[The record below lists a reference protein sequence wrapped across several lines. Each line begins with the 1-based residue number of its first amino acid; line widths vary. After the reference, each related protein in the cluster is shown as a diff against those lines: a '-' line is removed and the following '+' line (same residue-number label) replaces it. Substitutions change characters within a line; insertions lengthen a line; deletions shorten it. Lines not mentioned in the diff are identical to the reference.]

1 MKKESWNEALQSL
14 EIEKSAV
21 AVVQERLDHVAFG
34 CAVDVLARVP
44 RIMTCASGSSGI
56 AAKKFAHSLCCIE
69 RGAMFMPPCEA
80 VHGGLGALKAED
92 AMVMVS
98 RGGKTAEL
106 LPVIG
111 VCKKKG
117 ATLIA
122 VTENTASPLAVAAD
136 IVLPLHIERESDKYN
151 FRATASFVA
160 TVALFDALLA
170 ALIEETGYTR
180 EMFGL
185 IHPGGAVG
193 EMLKSESDKGVSA
206 ESGLLSAKIL
216 NPVD

>member
-1 MKKESWNEALQSL
+1 MKPESLQQARQSL
-14 EIEKSAV
+14 AIERDEIQRV
-21 AVVQERLDHVAFG
+21 LDGLDPVAFG
-34 CAVDVLARVP
+34 RAVDVLARVP

-80 VHGGLGALKAED
+80 VHGGLGGLKRED
-92 AMVMVS
+92 ALVMVS

-106 LPVIG
+106 LPVID
-111 VCKKKG
+111 VCRKKG

-122 VTENTASPLAVAAD
+122 VTENLASPLAQAAD
-136 IVLPLHIERESDKYN
+136 IVLALRIGRESDKYN
-151 FRATASFVA
+151 FMATSSFVA
-160 TVALFDALLA
+160 TIAIFDALLA
-170 ALIEETGYTR
+170 ALIEETDYTR

-193 EMLKSESDKGVSA
+193 AMLKKEA
-206 ESGLLSAKIL
+206 I
-216 NPVD
+216 

>member
-1 MKKESWNEALQSL
+1 MKPESLQQARQSL
-14 EIEKSAV
+14 AIERDE
-21 AVVQERLDHVAFG
+21 VQRVLDGLDPAAFG
-34 CAVDVLARVP
+34 RAVDVLARVP

-80 VHGGLGALKAED
+80 VHGGLGGLKRED
-92 AMVMVS
+92 ALVMVS

-106 LPVIG
+106 LPIID
-111 VCKKKG
+111 VCRRKG

-122 VTENTASPLAVAAD
+122 VTENLAAPLAQAAD
-136 IVLPLHIERESDKYN
+136 IVLALRIGRESDKYN
-151 FRATASFVA
+151 FMATSSFVA
-160 TVALFDALLA
+160 TVAIFDALLA

-180 EMFGL
+180 AMFGL

-193 EMLKSESDKGVSA
+193 DMLRKET
-206 ESGLLSAKIL
+206 I
-216 NPVD
+216 

>member
-1 MKKESWNEALQSL
+1 MKPESLQQARQSL
-14 EIEKSAV
+14 AIERDEIQRV
-21 AVVQERLDHVAFG
+21 LDGLDPVAFG
-34 CAVDVLARVP
+34 RAVDVLARVP

-80 VHGGLGALKAED
+80 VHGGLGGLKRED
-92 AMVMVS
+92 ALVMVS

-106 LPVIG
+106 LPVID
-111 VCKKKG
+111 VCRKKG

-122 VTENTASPLAVAAD
+122 VTENLASPLAQAAD
-136 IVLPLHIERESDKYN
+136 IVLALRIGRESDKYN
-151 FRATASFVA
+151 FMATSSFVA
-160 TVALFDALLA
+160 TVAIFDALLA
-170 ALIEETGYTR
+170 ALIEETDYTR

-193 EMLKSESDKGVSA
+193 DMLKKEKA
-206 ESGLLSAKIL
+206 
-216 NPVD
+216 

>member
-1 MKKESWNEALQSL
+1 LEIKTLKSISYEAALLSV
-14 EIEKSAV
+14 EIEKEAV
-21 AVVQERLDHVAFG
+21 ASIFRSVDRVSFER
-34 CAVDVLARVP
+34 AVDVLAVCP

-69 RGAMFMPPCEA
+69 RGAMFMPPSEA
-80 VHGGLGALKAED
+80 VHGGLGGLKRED
-92 AMVMVS
+92 CLVVVS

-106 LPVIG
+106 LPIID

-122 VTENTASPLAVAAD
+122 VTENLDSPLAKNAD
-136 IVLPLHIERESDKYN
+136 IILKLTIAKESDKLGVM
-151 FRATASFVA
+151 ATSSFMA
-160 TVALFDALLA
+160 TVALFDALLC

-180 EMFGL
+180 EQFGL

-193 EMLKSESDKGVSA
+193 EMLNSK
-206 ESGLLSAKIL
+206 
-216 NPVD
+216 

>member
-1 MKKESWNEALQSL
+1 MKPESLQQARQSL
-14 EIEKSAV
+14 AIERDEIQRV
-21 AVVQERLDHVAFG
+21 LDGLDPVAFG
-34 CAVDVLARVP
+34 RAVDVLARVP

-80 VHGGLGALKAED
+80 VHGGLGGLKRDDAL
-92 AMVMVS
+92 VMVS

-106 LPVIG
+106 LPVID
-111 VCKKKG
+111 VCRKKG

-122 VTENTASPLAVAAD
+122 VTENLASPLAQAAD
-136 IVLPLHIERESDKYN
+136 IVLALHIRRESDKYN
-151 FRATASFVA
+151 FMATSSFVA
-160 TVALFDALLA
+160 TIAIFDALLA
-170 ALIEETGYTR
+170 ALIEETDYTR

-193 EMLKSESDKGVSA
+193 DMLKKEKA
-206 ESGLLSAKIL
+206 
-216 NPVD
+216 

>member
-1 MKKESWNEALQSL
+1 MREASFKQAIQSL
-14 EIEKSAV
+14 KIEQDTIKLV
-21 AVVQERLDHVAFG
+21 REKLDKKAFG
-34 CAVDVLARVP
+34 RAVNVLASVP

-80 VHGGLGALKAED
+80 VHGGLGGLKKED

-98 RGGKTAEL
+98 RGGKTVEL
-106 LPVIG
+106 LPVID
-111 VCKKKG
+111 VCVKKG

-122 VTENTASPLAVAAD
+122 ITENLASPLAKAAD
-136 IVLPLHIERESDKYN
+136 IILQLHIERESDKYN
-151 FRATASFVA
+151 FMATSSFVA
-160 TVALFDALLA
+160 TIAIFDALLA
-170 ALIEETGYTR
+170 ALIEETDYTR

-193 EMLKSESDKGVSA
+193 QMLKSEGKGKCS
-206 ESGLLSAKIL
+206 KTTK
-216 NPVD
+216 

>member
-1 MKKESWNEALQSL
+1 MKEESLQQGFHSL
-14 EIEKSAV
+14 KIECDAIRIMLEK
-21 AVVQERLDHVAFG
+21 LDRGAFG
-34 CAVDVLARVP
+34 KAVDVLARVP

-80 VHGGLGALKAED
+80 VHGGLGGLKKED

-98 RGGKTAEL
+98 RGGKTVEL
-106 LPVIG
+106 LPVID
-111 VCKKKG
+111 VCGKKG

-122 VTENTASPLAVAAD
+122 VTENLESPLAKAAD
-136 IVLPLHIERESDKYN
+136 IVLRLHIERESDKYN
-151 FRATASFVA
+151 FMATSSFIA

-193 EMLKSESDKGVSA
+193 EMLKKES
-206 ESGLLSAKIL
+206 
-216 NPVD
+216 N

>member
-1 MKKESWNEALQSL
+1 MKPESLQQARQSL
-14 EIEKSAV
+14 AIERDEIQRV
-21 AVVQERLDHVAFG
+21 LDGLDPVAFG
-34 CAVDVLARVP
+34 RAVDVLARVP

-80 VHGGLGALKAED
+80 VHGGLGGLKRED
-92 AMVMVS
+92 ALVMVS

-106 LPVIG
+106 LPVID
-111 VCKKKG
+111 VCRKKG

-122 VTENTASPLAVAAD
+122 VTENLASPLAQAAD
-136 IVLPLHIERESDKYN
+136 IVLALRIGRESDTYN
-151 FRATASFVA
+151 FMATSSFVA
-160 TVALFDALLA
+160 TIAIFDALLA
-170 ALIEETGYTR
+170 ALIEETDYTR

-193 EMLKSESDKGVSA
+193 DMLKKEKA
-206 ESGLLSAKIL
+206 
-216 NPVD
+216 

>member
-1 MKKESWNEALQSL
+1 MKSISYEAALLSV
-14 EIEKSAV
+14 EIEKEAV
-21 AVVQERLDHVAFG
+21 ASVFRSVDREVFG
-34 CAVDVLARVP
+34 RAVDVLAACP

-69 RGAMFMPPCEA
+69 RGAMFMPPSEA
-80 VHGGLGALKAED
+80 VHGGLGGLKRED
-92 AMVMVS
+92 CLVMVS

-106 LPVIG
+106 LPIID

-122 VTENTASPLAVAAD
+122 VTENLNSPLACNAD
-136 IVLPLHIERESDKYN
+136 IILKLTIAKESDKLGVM
-151 FRATASFVA
+151 ATSSFMA
-160 TVALFDALLA
+160 TVALFDALLC

-180 EMFGL
+180 EQFGL

-193 EMLKSESDKGVSA
+193 EMLNRK
-206 ESGLLSAKIL
+206 
-216 NPVD
+216 

>member
-1 MKKESWNEALQSL
+1 MKPESLRQGLASLAIERDELQN
-14 EIEKSAV
+14 V
-21 AVVQERLDHVAFG
+21 LDTLDPAAFG
-34 CAVDVLARVP
+34 RAVDVLAHVP

-80 VHGGLGALKAED
+80 VHGGLGGLKRDDAL
-92 AMVMVS
+92 VMVS

-106 LPVIG
+106 LPVID
-111 VCKKKG
+111 VCRKKG

-122 VTENTASPLAVAAD
+122 VTENLASPLAQAAD
-136 IVLPLHIERESDKYN
+136 IVLALHIRRESDKYN
-151 FRATASFVA
+151 FMATSSFVA
-160 TVALFDALLA
+160 TIAIFDALLA
-170 ALIEETGYTR
+170 ALIEETDYTR

-193 EMLKSESDKGVSA
+193 DMLKKEKA
-206 ESGLLSAKIL
+206 
-216 NPVD
+216 

>member
-1 MKKESWNEALQSL
+1 MKPESLQQARQSL
-14 EIEKSAV
+14 AIERDEIQRV
-21 AVVQERLDHVAFG
+21 LDGLDPVAFG
-34 CAVDVLARVP
+34 RAVDVLARVP

-80 VHGGLGALKAED
+80 VHGGLGGLKRED
-92 AMVMVS
+92 ALVMVS

-106 LPVIG
+106 LPVID
-111 VCKKKG
+111 VCRKKG

-122 VTENTASPLAVAAD
+122 VTENLASPLAQAAD
-136 IVLPLHIERESDKYN
+136 IVLALRIGRESDKYN
-151 FRATASFVA
+151 FMATSSFVA
-160 TVALFDALLA
+160 TIAIFDALLA
-170 ALIEETGYTR
+170 ALIEETDYTR

-193 EMLKSESDKGVSA
+193 DMLKKEKA
-206 ESGLLSAKIL
+206 
-216 NPVD
+216 

>member
-1 MKKESWNEALQSL
+1 MKPESLQQARQSL
-14 EIEKSAV
+14 AIERDEIQRV
-21 AVVQERLDHVAFG
+21 LDGLDPAAFG
-34 CAVDVLARVP
+34 RAVDVLARVP

-80 VHGGLGALKAED
+80 VHGGLGGLKRED
-92 AMVMVS
+92 ALVMVS

-106 LPVIG
+106 LPVID
-111 VCKKKG
+111 VCRKKG

-122 VTENTASPLAVAAD
+122 VTENLASPLAQAAD
-136 IVLPLHIERESDKYN
+136 IVLALRIGRESDKYN
-151 FRATASFVA
+151 FMATSSFVA
-160 TVALFDALLA
+160 TIAIFDALLA
-170 ALIEETGYTR
+170 ALIEETDYTR

-193 EMLKSESDKGVSA
+193 DMLKKEKA
-206 ESGLLSAKIL
+206 
-216 NPVD
+216 

>member
-1 MKKESWNEALQSL
+1 MKPESLQQARQSL
-14 EIEKSAV
+14 AIERDEIQRV
-21 AVVQERLDHVAFG
+21 LDGLDPVVFG
-34 CAVDVLARVP
+34 RAVDVLARVP

-80 VHGGLGALKAED
+80 VHGGLGGLKRED
-92 AMVMVS
+92 ALVMVS

-106 LPVIG
+106 LPVID
-111 VCKKKG
+111 VCRKKG

-122 VTENTASPLAVAAD
+122 VTENLASPLAQAAD
-136 IVLPLHIERESDKYN
+136 IVLALRIGRESDKYN
-151 FRATASFVA
+151 FMATSSFVA
-160 TVALFDALLA
+160 TIAIFDALLA
-170 ALIEETGYTR
+170 ALIEETDYTR

-193 EMLKSESDKGVSA
+193 DMLKKEKA
-206 ESGLLSAKIL
+206 
-216 NPVD
+216 

>member
-1 MKKESWNEALQSL
+1 MKPESLQQARQSL
-14 EIEKSAV
+14 AIERDE
-21 AVVQERLDHVAFG
+21 VQRVLDGLDAEAFG
-34 CAVDVLARVP
+34 RAVDVLARVP

-80 VHGGLGALKAED
+80 VHGGLGGLKRED
-92 AMVMVS
+92 ALVMVS

-106 LPVIG
+106 LPVID
-111 VCKKKG
+111 VCRKKG

-122 VTENTASPLAVAAD
+122 VTENLASPLAQAAD
-136 IVLPLHIERESDKYN
+136 IVLALRIGRESDKYN
-151 FRATASFVA
+151 FMATSSFVA
-160 TVALFDALLA
+160 TIALFDALLA

-193 EMLKSESDKGVSA
+193 DMLKKEKT
-206 ESGLLSAKIL
+206 
-216 NPVD
+216 PC